1 MINENN
7 EIINQNIVINNTY
20 LSEELNNIK
29 IIIEKMDKVHH
40 IEILKI
46 LINEKNNYINENN
59 NGIFINLT
67 DLNNSTIDKLKQYIL
82 YFNKQQKQLVNLEN
96 QKKKIENLFCN

>member
-7 EIINQNIVINNTY
+7 EIINENIVINNTY

-46 LINEKNNYINENN
+46 LINEENNYINENN

-67 DLNNSTIDKLKQYIL
+67 DLNNSTIEKLKQYIL
-82 YFNKQQKQLVNLEN
+82 YFNKQQKQLINLEN